1 MRVLILLLGLASVAS
16 AQVSVTFYGG
26 LATPGEAVNDVYN
39 RSELRNGDTLRS
51 IVRDAVRMGYQ
62 LGIRTLTA
70 VHPNVQLGGGIALVR
85 FPQSRLYITDPQ
97 RGDTVLVLASVQN
110 MVPISA
116 GITVSATLSQLRL
129 YALAELAYT
138 LVNSSTDVEQ
148 GVLSFPLALGSQS
161 DHRVGAGIGAGIQ
174 LWLGILGIGVEGR
187 YSIANLIG
195 RTSGEQRKDY
205 VSAVLLLSFGG

>member
-1 MRVLILLLGLASVAS
+1 
-16 AQVSVTFYGG
+16 
-26 LATPGEAVNDVYN
+26 
-39 RSELRNGDTLRS
+39 
-51 IVRDAVRMGYQ
+51 
-62 LGIRTLTA
+62 
-70 VHPNVQLGGGIALVR
+70 VQLGGGIALVR

>member
-1 MRVLILLLGLASVAS
+1 
-16 AQVSVTFYGG
+16 
-26 LATPGEAVNDVYN
+26 
-39 RSELRNGDTLRS
+39 
-51 IVRDAVRMGYQ
+51 
-62 LGIRTLTA
+62 
-70 VHPNVQLGGGIALVR
+70 
-85 FPQSRLYITDPQ
+85 
-97 RGDTVLVLASVQN
+97 

-138 LVNSSTDVEQ
+138 LVNSSTDVER
-148 GVLSFPLALGSQS
+148 GELSFPLALGSQS